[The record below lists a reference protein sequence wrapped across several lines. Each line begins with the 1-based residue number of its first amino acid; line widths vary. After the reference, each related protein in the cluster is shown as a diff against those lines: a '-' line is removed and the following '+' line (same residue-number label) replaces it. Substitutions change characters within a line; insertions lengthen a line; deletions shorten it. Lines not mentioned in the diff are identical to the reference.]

1 MKKWLSLLLAVMF
14 VFTTAACTVDDE
26 GGSAEEEVKE
36 EEKKTEFA
44 VGESAEVDGIKVT
57 VNSTR
62 VDEGIFGP
70 EEDGSIYFVM
80 DIKLENTTDESFNS
94 SSMLDFTLKDG
105 DGREQDLTFSANTN
119 GTMDTEVDP
128 GESAVGEIA
137 FKVAPEGSLVLT
149 YTADSFGG
157 DKVKFIV
164 R

>member
-1 MKKWLSLLLAVMF
+1 MKKWLSLLLAAMF
-14 VFTTAACTVDDE
+14 VFTTAACTSEDE
-26 GGSAEEEVKE
+26 GGAAEKEVKE

-44 VGESAEVDGIKVT
+44 IGETAEVDGIKIT

-80 DIKLENTTDESFNS
+80 DIKLENTTDESFSS
-94 SSMLDFTLKDG
+94 SSMLDFTLKDR

-119 GTMDTEVDP
+119 GTMDTDVEA

-137 FKVAPEGSLVLT
+137 FKVAPEGTLVLT